1 MSRDYLEIKTDAQSL
16 LRIII
21 MKVVPSGSSKNIPWN
36 ERHPYKRC
44 KRFHHG
50 KESYHW
56 FTPPRD
62 ISKTKPAERQEH
74 SDFSPPKDAVQQKR
88 YRARQNIV
96 ARKTRQTAQMSSKND
111 RTDVKKE
118 VHKWTRPKSKNSNKE
133 LAVLKTECHIERQNW
148 IKVRSNSIK
157 IHWMVGHSQ
166 INE

>member
-1 MSRDYLEIKTDAQSL
+1 MLLKKDPKVSRDYLEIETDAQSL

-74 SDFSPPKDAVQQKR
+74 SDFSPPKDAVQRKR

-96 ARKTRQTAQMSSKND
+96 AHKIRQTAQMSSKND
-111 RTDVKKE
+111 RTDVKK
-118 VHKWTRPKSKNSNKE
+118 
-133 LAVLKTECHIERQNW
+133 
-148 IKVRSNSIK
+148 
-157 IHWMVGHSQ
+157 
-166 INE
+166 